1 MAGHPQ
7 GEKKMKQRFFR
18 MLAAVCLVSGL
29 LFTPLWS
36 PCHAAGERFAV
47 FFSANGFGE
56 LQPCGG

>member
-1 MAGHPQ
+1 
-7 GEKKMKQRFFR
+7 MKQRFFR